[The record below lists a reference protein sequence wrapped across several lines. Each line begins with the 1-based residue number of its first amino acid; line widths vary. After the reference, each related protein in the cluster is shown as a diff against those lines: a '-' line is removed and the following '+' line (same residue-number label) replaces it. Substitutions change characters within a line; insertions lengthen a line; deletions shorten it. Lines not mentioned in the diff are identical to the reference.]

1 MGNKT
6 QMLQN
11 FCSNRATNYKL
22 RTKTVWREVH
32 FCLSRPVDK
41 DLPWTRINTAYYY
54 FLFFIFLKKSLG
66 AGGYLIPGPEQ
77 AIGLQEDLH

>member
-54 FLFFIFLKKSLG
+54 FLFFIFFKK
-66 AGGYLIPGPEQ
+66 EFR
-77 AIGLQEDLH
+77 